1 MSAQEPPTIPRGLS
15 QNGEVPSST
24 GIGNSARTPA
34 KLTIKLSSQGRAGTR
49 PTAMARGM
57 LAAPALLIADH

>member
-1 MSAQEPPTIPRGLS
+1 MSPQEPPTIPRGFS

-24 GIGNSARTPA
+24 GIGNNTKAPA
-34 KLTIKLSSQGRAGTR
+34 KPTTKLSSQGRAGTR
-49 PTAMARGM
+49 LIALVMGM